1 MKNNKHLIIF
11 ILLLQFLS
19 GYAYA
24 QSAPQQT
31 KEEKKKA
38 EQEQKAQEK
47 QAKEQQK
54 QQEKQAKADAKAAK
68 NSAPVPVERIYD
80 RFQNRTTV
88 RFMSPTSQESVAFQ
102 GVELNLGASM
112 SFPGTATENDN
123 DISLLLVLTYRING
137 NSHPA
142 NRELILLV
150 DNVPVNFGQLKVGSS
165 STKAYNSRV
174 TFSDGA
180 LYAEISIDTFKRLA
194 QAQTIEGRFS
204 GLEFRVS
211 PKFIPTMKLF
221 VK

>member
-1 MKNNKHLIIF
+1 MKNKHLIIL
-11 ILLLQFLS
+11 ILALQFLS
-19 GYAYA
+19 VSFYA

-68 NSAPVPVERIYD
+68 DSAPVPVERIYD

-88 RFMSPTSQESVAFQ
+88 RFVTPTSQESVASQ
-102 GVELNLGASM
+102 GVELNLGITM
-112 SFPGTATENDN
+112 SFPGTSTENEK
-123 DISLLLVLTYRING
+123 DISLLLLLTYRVSG
-137 NSHPA
+137 YSHPT

-165 STKAYNSRV
+165 STKSYNSRV

-180 LYAEISIDTFKRLA
+180 LYKEISVDTLIGLTK
-194 QAQTIEGRFS
+194 AQTIEGRFS
-204 GLEFRVS
+204 GVEFRVS
-211 PKFIPTMKLF
+211 PKLIPTMKLLL
-221 VK
+221 K